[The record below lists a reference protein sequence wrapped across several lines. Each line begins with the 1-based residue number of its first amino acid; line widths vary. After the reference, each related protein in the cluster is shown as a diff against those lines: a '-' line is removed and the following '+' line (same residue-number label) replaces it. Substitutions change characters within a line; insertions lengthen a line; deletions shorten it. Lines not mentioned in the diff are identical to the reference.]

1 MTTLIVGAGLVGA
14 QVAHL
19 LVERGERPVLLD
31 SAAQPAALAEVFD
44 LARAELVAGDI
55 LRPLTIVDA
64 LRRHGI
70 TRIVHTAANPML
82 TLGAQRD
89 PYAAIQLNIMG
100 TVNVI
105 EAARAFGIRRVVV
118 SSSNVLNHFLV
129 PGDGSGD
136 PMREGAWPRPS
147 TFYSATKQA
156 IESLGLNYARW
167 TGLEFAAMRYGAV
180 FGPWSGTGGGGP
192 SNVMREAVRAA
203 LEGREAVLPAGA
215 MEWVYSKDA
224 ALGTVLALEAET
236 LGGGVFNITMGALS
250 RPADMADALR
260 AAVPGAK
267 VKIDTP
273 SAAAVS
279 LPDMK
284 GVSDLSAAKSVLG
297 FTPQFSLVA
306 GVRDLVEWTKR
317 RTPPI
322 ASPPHSSPSSP
333 VPPAH
338 RPASTRA

>member
-1 MTTLIVGAGLVGA
+1 MTTLIIGAGLVGA
-14 QVAHL
+14 QVARL
-19 LVERGERPVLLD
+19 LIERGERPVLLD
-31 SAAQPAALAEVFD
+31 SAAQPAALGEIFD
-44 LARAELVAGDI
+44 LACAELVAGDI
-55 LRPLTIVDA
+55 LRPITLAHA
-64 LRRHGI
+64 LRGHGI

-136 PMREGAWPRPS
+136 PMKEGAWPRPS

-180 FGPWSGTGGGGP
+180 FGPWSGAGGGGP
-192 SNVMREAVRAA
+192 SNVMREAVRAV

-224 ALGTVLALEAET
+224 ALGTVLALEAAKLE
-236 LGGGVFNITMGALS
+236 GGVFNITMGALS
-250 RPADMADALR
+250 TSSDMANALK
-260 AAVPGAK
+260 AVVPGAK
-267 VKIDTP
+267 VKIETP
-273 SAAAVS
+273 TAAAVS

-284 GVSDLSAAKSVLG
+284 AVSDLATAKSVLG
-297 FTPQFSLVA
+297 FAPQFDLGA
-306 GVRDLVEWTKR
+306 GVRDLVAW
-317 RTPPI
+317 
-322 ASPPHSSPSSP
+322 
-333 VPPAH
+333 
-338 RPASTRA
+338 TRARKR